1 MSELATSR
9 LKSNVETQGNLAFGA
24 LLYCCVGG
32 DGSLPSGKSCLAQLF
47 TLADAHLR
55 TWEGSGMNRRSLM
68 ALGATVLLCGCQT
81 SNQADYMQ
89 IGYGPSFE
97 VAHAQCEMQKRSA
110 DQGYL
115 AIGSPAFVAG
125 AGLGNALGNAVAE
138 DQYMKNCLILNG
150 WKRAP
155 HGQGAA
161 AVAAVATGAPP
172 THYGIQRAPGSWLNT
187 ALLDWSAANNKCIA
201 GDKAACA
208 TRARLGAQ
216 LRAAGVSPAP
226 V

>member
-1 MSELATSR
+1 
-9 LKSNVETQGNLAFGA
+9 
-24 LLYCCVGG
+24 
-32 DGSLPSGKSCLAQLF
+32 
-47 TLADAHLR
+47 
-55 TWEGSGMNRRSLM
+55 MNSKVLM
-68 ALGATVLLCGCQT
+68 ALGVVAALCGCQT
-81 SNQADYMQ
+81 SNQADYAQ

-97 VAHAQCEMQKRSA
+97 VAHAQCEMQSRSV

-138 DQYMKNCLILNG
+138 DQYMKNCLIING

-161 AVAAVATGAPP
+161 AVAAVAAGAPP
-172 THYGIQRAPGSWLNT
+172 TPFGIQRAPGSWINT
-187 ALLDWSAANNKCIA
+187 ALLDWSDANNKCVA
-201 GDKAACA
+201 GDKAACG
-208 TRARLGAQ
+208 TRAKLGAR
-216 LRAAGVSPAP
+216 LRAAGINPAP